1 MIRLENVHFQFPK
14 REALFSDLE
23 LHVPRGQWVSIVGP
37 NGSGKSTLVKLVN
50 GLLDPDSGTIH
61 IDGTLLDGESVGDI
75 RRRTGYLFQNPDN
88 QFIATTVRDDIAFGM
103 ENRCVPRKDMKQRID
118 AIAEQLGISEWLNRH
133 PASLSGGQKQRVA
146 IAGLLV
152 LNPEIMIWDEATS
165 MLDERSKQDM
175 LLRLRH
181 LHKNQGLT
189 ILSVTHDAEEIL
201 ASDRAVVIRN
211 GVIAADMKPIQLFEN
226 RELAWECRLQPPFSL
241 ALSLELREKGLDIG
255 LHHNEE
261 ELMKALWPS
270 LHVSK

>member
-1 MIRLENVHFQFPK
+1 MIRLENIHFQYPK
-14 REALFSDLE
+14 REALFSDLK

-50 GLLDPDSGTIH
+50 GLLSPDSGTIH
-61 IDGTLLDGESVGDI
+61 IDGTLLDGESVSDI

-103 ENRCVPRKDMKQRID
+103 ENRCVPRADMKQRID

-211 GVIAADMKPIQLFEN
+211 GVIAADMSPIQLFEDRN
-226 RELAWECRLQPPFSL
+226 LAWECRLQPPFSL
-241 ALSLELREKGLDIG
+241 ALSLELREKGMDIG
-255 LHHNEE
+255 LHHHEE
-261 ELMKALWPS
+261 ELMRALWPS
-270 LHVSK
+270 LHVNK